1 MPAGVVVVKRARRRS
16 FALLWSAFAW
26 VRSVAGGLRWGPATV
41 PAIAPGEKNVLLFPA
56 LAPFEGQGP
65 EIDAL
70 RACLEACPDDCLSM
84 ITEEGRVAR
93 LGFDPGRCTGCGRTV
108 DRWGRG
114 LFVATPAPPV
124 FATVRGRVP
133 EIDLLEGARS

>member
-16 FALLWSAFAW
+16 FALIWAAFAW
-26 VRSVAGGLRWGPATV
+26 LRSVVAGLGKRAPAGPRVERDAGRRV
-41 PAIAPGEKNVLLFPA
+41 LFPA
-56 LAPFEGQGP
+56 LAPFEGEGP
-65 EIDAL
+65 EVDLL

-84 ITEEGRVAR
+84 VTEEGRVAR

-114 LFVATPAPPV
+114 LFVATPAPSV
-124 FATVRGRVP
+124 YATVHGRVP
-133 EIDLLEGARS
+133 EIDLLEVARS